1 MASSGTQKTFD
12 HFSFDYVKVGP
23 RRAHMKAF
31 FLYLGLWN
39 EEKVKI
45 IRDYSQEQ
53 ACEIVN
59 AAGYDQI
66 NQAYFE
72 LMVDQIVWYNLLQN
86 GNAIGQGHDWPWTI
100 EGAIEK
106 TDLTTYGASGFY
118 NTWKLRKQEAEERLK
133 SKVGATDQTTAGV
146 SSSPVTLDTET
157 AASSSAT
164 TQVSETG
171 PVHLRP
177 EPEVGG
183 LAAWVSFGHPAQCS
197 LGQKDYGMSFSI
209 RASKPRVDKPP
220 VEKPP
225 VDNSIDITRFADA
238 FADTSLVVAAGESA
252 KKEMGKENVTTEA
265 AASKVKAER
274 LDEKIS
280 YAHALYNEE
289 VVDTDT
295 QKAHIEHTKILDATA
310 KAVEYG
316 YSPDDWHHFAEED
329 DDTEPVIPVNVEMPV
344 RHDFRANNDINCE
357 GPMGPVPEYLQDIW
371 EKLRLG
377 MCIRGPVI
385 RPFEIALPEWIDF
398 HDLVYGDDGALYA
411 MIEDEALIDRDIVIT
426 WSTKNG
432 RPVSLVVGPKP
443 SVKYDYEDKQLWL
456 RVRATW
462 LKVAEWLANAYD
474 GRPHRLT
481 EFLRYRQEQELMGIP
496 QPSIDQVLSLLMN
509 SWDSIS
515 QEPVAAVDALSWR
528 EELDVWTP
536 QLHAIFSQSWGYAS
550 KMAQTWVLR
559 EGVKPA
565 YRRLEVAEY
574 MLAAFRPED
583 AYRWG
588 RDVYAM
594 IGTYGKGTF
603 PA

>member
-1 MASSGTQKTFD
+1 MASSGTQKSFD

-31 FLYLGLWN
+31 FLHLGLWN

-118 NTWKLRKQEAEERLK
+118 NTWKLRKQEAVERLK
-133 SKVGATDQTTAGV
+133 SKAGAKDQTTLEA
-146 SSSPVTLDTET
+146 SSSQDVFAAET
-157 AASSSAT
+157 AASSSAAT
-164 TQVSETG
+164 KVSETA
-171 PVHLRP
+171 PVQLGP
-177 EPEVGG
+177 EPEAGG
-183 LAAWVSFGHPAQCS
+183 QAAFVSFGQPAQRP
-197 LGQKDYGMSFSI
+197 LGKQGYGISSSMW
-209 RASKPRVDKPP
+209 ATKPRVDKPP

-225 VDNSIDITRFADA
+225 VDNSADIARVADA
-238 FADTSLVVAAGESA
+238 FADISLGVAAGESA
-252 KKEMGKENVTTEA
+252 KKEKGKEKATAEA
-265 AASKVKAER
+265 TASKLKAER
-274 LDEKIS
+274 LEEKLG
-280 YAHALYNEE
+280 YAYALYDDE
-289 VVDTDT
+289 VVETET
-295 QKAHIEHTKILDATA
+295 QRAHLDRKKILDATA
-310 KAVEYG
+310 EAVQNG

-329 DDTEPVIPVNVEMPV
+329 DDTELVIPANVELPV
-344 RHDFRANNDINCE
+344 RHDFGANNDVNCE

-371 EKLRLG
+371 EELRLG
-377 MCIRGPVI
+377 KCIHGPII

-398 HDLVYGDDGALYA
+398 HDLVYGDDGVLYA

-443 SVKYDYEDKQLWL
+443 SLKCDYEDKQLWL

-462 LKVAEWLANAYD
+462 LKVAEWLANAYY

-481 EFLRYRQEQELMGIP
+481 DFLRYRQEQELMGVP
-496 QPSIDQVLSLLMN
+496 QLQIDQVLALLMN
-509 SWDSIS
+509 RWGKIS
-515 QEPVAAVDALSWR
+515 QDPDADVDALSWR

-536 QLHAIFSQSWGYAS
+536 QLHAIFSQSWGHAS
-550 KMAQTWVLR
+550 KIAQTWVLR

-574 MLAAFRPED
+574 VLAAFRPED

-594 IGTYGKGTF
+594 IETYDNEIP